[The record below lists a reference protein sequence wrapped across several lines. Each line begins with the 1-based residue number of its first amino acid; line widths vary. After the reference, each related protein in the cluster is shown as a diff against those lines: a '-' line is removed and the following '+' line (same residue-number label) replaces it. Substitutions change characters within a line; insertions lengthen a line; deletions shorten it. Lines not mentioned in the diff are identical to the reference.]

1 MKIKCPVARRR
12 PGWGLSMVMPAFV
25 GTAHAHGEA
34 PRVVAIEH
42 PAALSKATALLITD
56 TQGLF
61 TLGTAPAPA
70 RWLCE
75 DAVGPSAG
83 LNGALVGP
91 EPGTWLVSGSTGLL
105 RSTDAGCSFAP
116 VVGLPAEA
124 VPVGLTAHPER
135 PVERA
140 VGASAAAVGLFFS
153 EDAGATWH
161 PADAPGAT
169 SIRSLVRMSAAPD
182 RLYAAGPEGLF
193 RSEDGG
199 RRYVRVAAGGALA
212 GVDPASAYA
221 LAGGGP
227 AGRPGRG
234 LGGGSACAGHPA
246 AAQPRPGRDVRARP
260 HPARPDR
267 ESRLRRR
274 GGARGR
280 RHALRDAF
288 ALRPRPHRV
297 RRRPGARA
305 RIRVSRSRPHRCGRC
320 ALGLRR
326 RVSGGTVH
334 RGDES
339 GLRGDLDARPDR
351 PVRGRAALRLPRGH
365 AGGARLCRRLPRPAG
380 RGHLRSR
387 DGRRDV
393 ARRARRR
400 PGREPRPRMRR
411 TARAGTRARPRT
423 RRSSAPLR
431 ARRFAK
437 APAPPRDTNPR
448 PPASSCS
455 YCWGWSRARRS
466 TRARPTNTLF
476 STTDRTLP

>member
-1 MKIKCPVARRR
+1 
-12 PGWGLSMVMPAFV
+12 MVMPAFV

-221 LAGGGP
+221 LAGGG
-227 AGRPGRG
+227 
-234 LGGGSACAGHPA
+234 
-246 AAQPRPGRDVRARP
+246 
-260 HPARPDR
+260 
-267 ESRLRRR
+267 
-274 GGARGR
+274 
-280 RHALRDAF
+280 
-288 ALRPRPHRV
+288 
-297 RRRPGARA
+297 RPGAPDEVWVA
-305 RIRVSRSRPHRCGRC
+305 VQRV
-320 ALGLRR
+320 
-326 RVSGGTVH
+326 
-334 RGDES
+334 
-339 GLRGDLDARPDR
+339 PDT
-351 PVRGRAALRLPRGH
+351 LL
-365 AGGARLCRRLPRPAG
+365 
-380 RGHLRSR
+380 LRSR
-387 DGRRDV
+387 DRGETFERVHTLPDPIESLAFDAVGARAVVATLFGTLSRSGPGLTAFVDGPVPAPGFGCLGRDPTDAGDVLWACADAFQGAPFTVATSRDFGETWTPV
-393 ARRARRR
+393 LTALSAVERRFDCPADTPAVLACADVC
-400 PGREPRPRMRR
+400 PGRPVGATCDPGMDAGMWPD
-411 TARAGTRARPRT
+411 ARADAPDASAADASDRP
-423 RRSSAPLR
+423 S
-431 ARRFAK
+431 
-437 APAPPRDTNPR
+437 RDTGSAADAAVVGPTAGATIR
-448 PPASSCS
+448 EGTCAATGHKPAAPGLLVLLLL
-455 YCWGWSRARRS
+455 GWSRARRS